1 MKFERTIKRIVFA
14 AAWTILAPCLAAHA
28 DSVEDFYKDKTV
40 TVYVGVSP
48 GGIYSSFAQILVRH
62 MEKHMPGHPNFI
74 VQHMEGAGGARAVD
88 YVYNVAAKDGTV
100 FMTPNPGVALR
111 VLLKI
116 GNTKYAPEKLN
127 WLGGWGDA
135 VNTLTL
141 LEPAPVKTVDEA
153 KKKEVVLG
161 AIGKNGNSYWI
172 PALMNSQLGTK
183 FKIISGYQ
191 GGTPIRLAIEK
202 HEVDGWCGQWEGW
215 KLAKPELLRDGKLV
229 HLVQLAARRSKD
241 LPTVPLLSELATT
254 DEQRAIF
261 KIVQTGIA
269 DRAFVAPPDVPK
281 DRLTAAAKAYQAT
294 LRDPAFL
301 ADAHKAQFEVDPVD
315 GKEIQ
320 EFIRETMATTPER
333 AEKMRKAMGLEG
345 QS

>member
-1 MKFERTIKRIVFA
+1 MNFEKGLQRAVA
-14 AAWTILAPCLAAHA
+14 AALAIVAPFLAARA
-28 DSVEDFYKDKTV
+28 DGVEEFYKGKTV

-88 YVYNVAAKDGTV
+88 FVYNVAPKDGTV

-116 GNTKYAPEKLN
+116 GNTKYVPEKFN
-127 WLGGWGDA
+127 WLGGWGDT

-141 LEPAPVKTVDEA
+141 LEPAPVKTVEEA
-153 KKKEVVLG
+153 KRKEAVLG

-215 KLAKPELLRDGKLV
+215 KLGNPELLREGKLV
-229 HLVQLAARRSKD
+229 HLVQLASRRAKD
-241 LPTVPLLSELATT
+241 LPNVPLLSELAMT

-281 DRLTAAAKAYQAT
+281 DRLAAAAKAYQAT

-301 ADAHKAQFEVDPVD
+301 ADAHKAQFEIDPVD

-320 EFIRETMATTPER
+320 DFIEETMKTAPER
-333 AEKMRKAMGLEG
+333 AEKMRQAMGLEG
-345 QS
+345 